1 MSKYSTIPNSRADA
15 MFPYVFCAYAGA
27 MALAYGVGN
36 YMQVLPP
43 WMMWV

>member
-1 MSKYSTIPNSRADA
+1 

-36 YMQVLPP
+36 YMEVLPA
-43 WMMWV
+43 WMMRV